1 MFENVN
7 RIERF
12 FKYRNDYSLVN
23 VDPPKSI
30 LLFGPSGTGKTHV
43 IYKLCSKY
51 QIKLFSLTIGDL
63 AAEFPAEPEK
73 GLRHYLVLAYNSQ
86 LSVLLIENI
95 ELFFPINGDS
105 PLVFYYFRELLDNCF
120 KEKVAITVIGTSINI
135 DSINP
140 AAQSLFE
147 DEIEFGTLMP
157 MERLEILETCAKNLD
172 LSSDVDIK
180 DINDKCHGFVA
191 ADVVSLCRM
200 AAERS
205 DAKSIQQTGEPCEL
219 KISNDDF
226 LYGLSKIRISGLQEK
241 NSIQKVESVKWSDIG
256 GLEEVKSILKES
268 VIWIYKHVDSFRHL
282 GIRPSNGTGKTLIA
296 KAVATES
303 SANFIPV
310 SIPDLIKGEIGESEK
325 AIANVFKIARRCSSC
340 IIFLDELEAMFG
352 SKESSGSFGKKIISQ
367 LLLEL
372 DESDSVDQGVV
383 VLAATNNPEAIDSS
397 LLRPGRIDRLVYIKP
412 PSFTERISIL
422 QMQNVKTK
430 FSKNINF
437 REIAEKTENF
447 TGADLKA
454 LVQRAVFLKFKR
466 YRAKKLQLNSEIES
480 SIDQADLLEAL
491 LRFSPSVN
499 LSQLD
504 MYEKFSKSLD

>member
-1 MFENVN
+1 MHQILHFLMFVCIWNKEKHMLFMSYVLN
-7 RIERF
+7 I
-12 FKYRNDYSLVN
+12 
-23 VDPPKSI
+23 KS
-30 LLFGPSGTGKTHV
+30 
-43 IYKLCSKY
+43 
-51 QIKLFSLTIGDL
+51 SLTIGDL

-73 GLRHYLVLAYNSQ
+73 GLRHYLALAYNSQ
-86 LSVLLIENI
+86 PSVLLIENI

-105 PLVFYYFRELLDNCF
+105 PLVLYYFRELLDNCF

-140 AAQSLFE
+140 AARSLFE
-147 DEIEFGTLMP
+147 DEIEFGTLTP
-157 MERLEILETCAKNLD
+157 MERLEIFETCAKNLD
-172 LSSDVDIK
+172 FSLDVDIK

-200 AAERS
+200 AAEHS
-205 DAKSIQQTGEPCEL
+205 DTKSIQQTGEPCEL

-226 LYGLSKIRISGLQEK
+226 LYGLQKIRISGLQEK
-241 NSIQKVESVKWSDIG
+241 NSVQKVESVKWSDIG
-256 GLEEVKSILKES
+256 GLEEVKSVLEES

-282 GIRPSNGTGKTLIA
+282 GIRPSNGVLLYGPPGTGKTLIA

-325 AIANVFKIARRCSSC
+325 AIANVFKIARRCSPC
-340 IIFLDELEAMFG
+340 IVFLDELEAMFG
-352 SKESSGSFGKKIISQ
+352 CKESSGSFGKKIISQ

-383 VLAATNNPEAIDSS
+383 VLAATNNPEAIDPS
-397 LLRPGRIDRLVYIKP
+397 LLRPGRIDRLVYIRP

-454 LVQRAVFLKFKR
+454 LVQRAVFLKFKK

-491 LRFSPSVN
+491 SKFSPSVN